1 VGSPA
6 VRAFPAGHEEEGIG
20 EHGRRR
26 GGKEDRHKHEDRGY
40 GGVHEPDRYRN
51 GGVVQ
56 RADQRIRNPE
66 EARPGRFYD
75 AWALDFA
82 TRGPPALV
90 QHEKRGIEPNTAQ
103 HRDDRPDYHRLNR
116 ILRRSAA
123 LALLA
128 ASFALAFLV
137 IRHQPRVAHEIRTI
151 GPLAYPLAVGVFV
164 VVASAPFSVTDAL
177 AIMNGAIFGPIKGTL
192 VDAFGLV
199 GAALL
204 GYWINRH
211 ASRLWSL
218 EEYLHRLPA
227 WVKRFPVGSPAF
239 LLAVR
244 TIPGFGG
251 TVATATAAAFRV
263 PIWVHVWTMCA
274 IAIPICALLTIF
286 GDRVTVALHGY
297 EWRAGRYARHY
308 CQTHRCPHFHF
319 RRRETPSPPP

>member
-1 VGSPA
+1 
-6 VRAFPAGHEEEGIG
+6 
-20 EHGRRR
+20 
-26 GGKEDRHKHEDRGY
+26 
-40 GGVHEPDRYRN
+40 
-51 GGVVQ
+51 
-56 RADQRIRNPE
+56 
-66 EARPGRFYD
+66 
-75 AWALDFA
+75 
-82 TRGPPALV
+82 
-90 QHEKRGIEPNTAQ
+90 
-103 HRDDRPDYHRLNR
+103 LNR
-116 ILRRSAA
+116 LLRKGAA
-123 LALLA
+123 LALLT
-128 ASFALAFLV
+128 ASFVLAFFV

-151 GPLAYPLAVGVFV
+151 GPLAYPLAIGVFV

-177 AIMNGAIFGPIKGTL
+177 AIMNGAIFGPVKGTL

-211 ASRLWSL
+211 VSRLWRL

-244 TIPGFGG
+244 IIPGFGG

-274 IAIPICALLTIF
+274 IAVPICALLTIF

-297 EWRAGRYARHY
+297 ESRARHYARHY
-308 CQTHRCPHFHF
+308 CETHRCPHFHF
-319 RRRETPSPPP
+319 RRVSPAPPPP